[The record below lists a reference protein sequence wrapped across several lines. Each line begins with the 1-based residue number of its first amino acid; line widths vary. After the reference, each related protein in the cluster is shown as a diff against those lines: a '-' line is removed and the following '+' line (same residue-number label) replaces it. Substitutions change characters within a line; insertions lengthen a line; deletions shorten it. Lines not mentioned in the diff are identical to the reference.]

1 LQKSHQTGYHF
12 ENLHYQTIKFQNEKV
27 ETKVCVTSGNNT
39 IQLFQIGEDETDCCF
54 KGMGIQYIA
63 VGNVEYVANRKKF
76 EAFEGDYIIGNAHT
90 SPIVKVRR
98 KKPSEIICIDISPE
112 TICEIAEVHGIH
124 CADFINFLLSDQFL
138 VNRYCARNSELESLL
153 VTIFRHV
160 KSGKPQHQWLNQQ
173 FFHDLA
179 KVIISDQRLIFQHLN
194 KVNLRSVVAKNEV
207 FRSLL
212 RAKYFIDKEF
222 LKTPDLDQLCESAGI
237 SRFYFCRLFKL
248 VWGISPY
255 QYLKHK
261 KLELARREILS
272 GKTIAEVGFFVG
284 FSEVAA
290 FSKAFK
296 QHYGC
301 NPRAIKKNLIFSESG
316 VC

>member
-1 LQKSHQTGYHF
+1 
-12 ENLHYQTIKFQNEKV
+12 
-27 ETKVCVTSGNNT
+27 
-39 IQLFQIGEDETDCCF
+39 
-54 KGMGIQYIA
+54 MGIQYIA
-63 VGNVEYVANRKKF
+63 AGNVEYVTNRKKF

-90 SPIVKVRR
+90 SPVVKQ
-98 KKPSEIICIDISPE
+98 KKQSEIICIDISPE
-112 TICEIAEVHGIH
+112 TIYEITKTYGID

-138 VNRYCARNSELESLL
+138 VNRYCAKNSELESLL
-153 VTIFRHV
+153 AIIFRHV

-173 FFHDLA
+173 FFYRIG
-179 KVIISDQRLIFQHLN
+179 KVIISDQMMIFQHLN
-194 KVNLRSVVAKNEV
+194 KITLRSVVAKNEV

-212 RAKYFIDKEF
+212 RAKNFIDREF
-222 LKTPDLDQLCESAGI
+222 LKAPDLDQLCESAGI

-248 VWGISPY
+248 VWDVSPY

-261 KLELARREILS
+261 KLELARKEILA

-301 NPRAIKKNLIFSESG
+301 NPRELKKKLTLSESG
-316 VC
+316 IP

>member
-1 LQKSHQTGYHF
+1 MQ
-12 ENLHYQTIKFQNEKV
+12 YQTIKFLGEKV
-27 ETKVCVTSGNNT
+27 ETKICGKSGNNT
-39 IQLFQIGEDETDCCF
+39 VQLFKIGEDKVDCCF
-54 KGMGIQYIA
+54 KGFGIQYIA
-63 VGNVEYVANRKKF
+63 SGKVEYTINRRKL

-90 SPIVKVRR
+90 FIAIRE
-98 KKPSEIICIDISPE
+98 KKPCEIICIDISLD
-112 TICEIAEVHGIH
+112 TIYEITELHGIH

-138 VNRYCARNSELESLL
+138 VNRYCAKNSELESLL
-153 VTIFRHV
+153 VIIFRHV
-160 KSGKPQHQWLNQQ
+160 KSGKPQHQWLSQH
-173 FFHDLA
+173 FFQDLV

-194 KVNLRSVVAKNEV
+194 KINLRSVVAKYEV

-212 RAKYFIDKEF
+212 NAKYFIDKEF
-222 LKTPDLDQLCESAGI
+222 LKTMDLDQLCESAGI

-248 VWGISPY
+248 VWDISPY

-261 KLELARREILS
+261 KLELARKEILS

-301 NPRAIKKNLIFSESG
+301 NPRELKKKPIL
-316 VC
+316 